1 MGELYPLRKM
11 LPTILALS
19 LVGHVLVADH
29 HGDGHDDKCVDISR
43 YGDLQYNVS
52 TKNVCTYKI
61 DRICSKKSNQVCV
74 SVPKEDCTVVGFVD
88 CNNRAEVSTQRCDMT
103 GEEHF
108 VAQDCKQDGVEV
120 LEEVKKMPVCTT
132 VTKQQC
138 DSKWVINNQGEKV
151 WDGNENCKD
160 VSWEDCT
167 LEERVITEEVPTY
180 TCNNGETLT
189 YSSHIVKEEDVTS
202 YRKTCQPRGNPVCTQ
217 SNEIECTTVEWDDC
231 RDEII
236 ETCKPFIVN
245 VPYQTF
251 HHTLRCSI
259 EHDLETPSDDEFD
272 EIYDDRFHKFTQ
284 N

>member
-1 MGELYPLRKM
+1 M
-11 LPTILALS
+11 LSTILALS

-29 HGDGHDDKCVDISR
+29 HGDGHDDQCVDISR
-43 YGDLQYNVS
+43 YGELQYNVS

-108 VAQDCKQDGVEV
+108 VTQDCKQDGVEV

-151 WDGNENCKD
+151 WDRNENCKD

-167 LEERVITEEVPTY
+167 LEDRVITEEVPI
-180 TCNNGETLT
+180 
-189 YSSHIVKEEDVTS
+189 YS
-202 YRKTCQPRGNPVCTQ
+202 
-217 SNEIECTTVEWDDC
+217 
-231 RDEII
+231 
-236 ETCKPFIVN
+236 
-245 VPYQTF
+245 
-251 HHTLRCSI
+251 CSSF
-259 EHDLETPSDDEFD
+259 LLFS
-272 EIYDDRFHKFTQ
+272 
-284 N
+284 

>member
-1 MGELYPLRKM
+1 M
-11 LPTILALS
+11 LSTILALS

-29 HGDGHDDKCVDISR
+29 HGDGHDDQCVDISR
-43 YGDLQYNVS
+43 YGELQYNVS

-108 VAQDCKQDGVEV
+108 VTQDCKQDGVEV

-167 LEERVITEEVPTY
+167 LEDRVITEEVPTY

-217 SNEIECTTVEWDDC
+217 SNEIECTTVEWEDC
-231 RDEII
+231 RDELI
-236 ETCKPFIVN
+236 ETCKPFIFN
-245 VPYQTF
+245 IPYQTF

-259 EHDLETPSDDEFD
+259 EHE
-272 EIYDDRFHKFTQ
+272 K
-284 N
+284 